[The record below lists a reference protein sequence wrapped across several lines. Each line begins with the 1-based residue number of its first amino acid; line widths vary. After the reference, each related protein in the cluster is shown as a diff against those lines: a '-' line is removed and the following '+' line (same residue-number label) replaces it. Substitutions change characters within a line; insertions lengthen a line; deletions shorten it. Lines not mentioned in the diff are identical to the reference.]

1 MDGRAVEYYKFN
13 RWRKLHKM
21 KTITLVL
28 EDSLEMLEYCEGD
41 KQEIVADIK
50 AALVRERL
58 RVMAISSRGLDSN
71 EKRAEDLKQEEVE
84 MYSYWNNPY
93 DRS

>member
-1 MDGRAVEYYKFN
+1 MT
-13 RWRKLHKM
+13 H
-21 KTITLVL
+21 TITLVL
-28 EDSLEMLEYCEGD
+28 EDTLELLEYCEGD
-41 KQEIVADIK
+41 KQEIVSDIK

-58 RVMAISSRGLDSN
+58 RVMAVSSRGLDSN

-84 MYSYWNNPY
+84 MYSYWNNPN

>member
-1 MDGRAVEYYKFN
+1 
-13 RWRKLHKM
+13 M

-28 EDSLEMLEYCEGD
+28 EDALEMLEYCEGD

-84 MYSYWNNPY
+84 MYSYWNNPN

>member
-1 MDGRAVEYYKFN
+1 M
-13 RWRKLHKM
+13 M
-21 KTITLVL
+21 KDITVVL
-28 EDSLEMLEYCEGD
+28 EATLEDLSYCEGD
-41 KQEIVADIK
+41 TQEVITDIK

-84 MYSYWNNPY
+84 MYSYWNNPN